1 NPHMP
6 VFPGSDRFRGEIIH
20 TAYLDGERTFRN
32 RDVVV
37 VGSGATA
44 ICCAPELARVS
55 RSLVLLQRSP
65 SYIYEISNRAGFGTL
80 LSQRLYAVGVT
91 APPVILLRGWIQ
103 CKDDLVFVG
112 FRRFPRLARWF
123 FKRHWVPV
131 VGEEAFRAHVR
142 PRYDPWQER
151 ITVAIGLKEKRRNN
165 EVVFRTGEIDH
176 FTESSIVL
184 AGGDEIPC
192 DVCVLATGFDLNL
205 LKFDLVVGAEKVD
218 VAGRGF
224 FKRMVLGGG
233 AGYFSTLG
241 AWRPGVAHG
250 LDAELGD
257 RHAIRHQD
265 YGVYEATRV
274 PKRQRRPAGRGVR
287 ASAHCQLHQEKPRQD
302 AKILWH
308 LRSAVA
314 GQSRLVPIQPP

>member
-1 NPHMP
+1 AAARPAKFASDTTVLIVGDGITGLGAAYHLGAHGIPYIILEKDADVGGVWHTHRWHGVRCDSEFIKYSFSFKPFLSPQAVQSGAMIHRYLRATATELGIVERIRFNAAVTRARFDLEAKQWIVETTQGVFTSQFLLNGNGYFANPHVP

-80 LSQRLYAVGVT
+80 LSQRLYAVGLT
-91 APPVILLRGWIQ
+91 APVTLLRGWIQ
-103 CKDDLVFVG
+103 CKDDLIFVG

-123 FKRHWVPV
+123 FKRHWVPA
-131 VGEEAFRAHVR
+131 VGEEAFRAHLR

-151 ITVAIGLKEKRRNN
+151 ITVAIGLKEKLRNN

-176 FTESSIVL
+176 FT
-184 AGGDEIPC
+184 
-192 DVCVLATGFDLNL
+192 
-205 LKFDLVVGAEKVD
+205 
-218 VAGRGF
+218 
-224 FKRMVLGGG
+224 
-233 AGYFSTLG
+233 
-241 AWRPGVAHG
+241 
-250 LDAELGD
+250 
-257 RHAIRHQD
+257 
-265 YGVYEATRV
+265 
-274 PKRQRRPAGRGVR
+274 
-287 ASAHCQLHQEKPRQD
+287 
-302 AKILWH
+302 
-308 LRSAVA
+308 
-314 GQSRLVPIQPP
+314 